1 MSGWI
6 KVLIAW
12 VDADAGP
19 DCTDDRLDWFRVL
32 PFLVLHL
39 ACFGVLWVGWSWP
52 AVVFC
57 LAMYA
62 LRMFAV
68 TAFYH
73 RYFSHRSFQTNRFWQ
88 FIFALW
94 GATSV
99 QRGALWWAAHH
110 RNHHRHSD
118 RPEDS
123 HSPLQR
129 GFGWAH
135 WGWFL
140 SRRHFKTD
148 YAMVKD
154 WARFPEL
161 RFINR
166 FDVLVPILF
175 ALFTFGAGMLARAL
189 FGTGSGWQ
197 FFIWGF
203 VISTVMLAHG
213 TFTIN
218 SLAHVWGRV
227 RYETGDGSRNNRL
240 LALITLGEGWHNNH
254 HRYPHSVRQGFFP
267 GEWDPTYWGLR
278 VMLALG
284 MVRKLRGVPVSVLR
298 EGHT

>member
-1 MSGWI
+1 
-6 KVLIAW
+6 
-12 VDADAGP
+12 
-19 DCTDDRLDWFRVL
+19 
-32 PFLVLHL
+32 
-39 ACFGVLWVGWSWP
+39 
-52 AVVFC
+52 
-57 LAMYA
+57 
-62 LRMFAV
+62 MFAI

-88 FIFALW
+88 FVFALW

-154 WARFPEL
+154 LARFPEL

-166 FDVLVPILF
+166 FDVFVPIWS
-175 ALFTFGAGMLARAL
+175 
-189 FGTGSGWQ
+189 GSC
-197 FFIWGF
+197 
-203 VISTVMLAHG
+203 A
-213 TFTIN
+213 
-218 SLAHVWGRV
+218 
-227 RYETGDGSRNNRL
+227 ECPL
-240 LALITLGEGWHNNH
+240 L
-254 HRYPHSVRQGFFP
+254 S
-267 GEWDPTYWGLR
+267 
-278 VMLALG
+278 
-284 MVRKLRGVPVSVLR
+284 
-298 EGHT
+298 